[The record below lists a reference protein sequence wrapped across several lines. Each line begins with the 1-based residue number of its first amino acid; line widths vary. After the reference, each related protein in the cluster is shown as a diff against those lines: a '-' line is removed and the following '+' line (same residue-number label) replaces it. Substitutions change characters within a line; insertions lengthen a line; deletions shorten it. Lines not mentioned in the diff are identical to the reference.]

1 MKGKERLLTLA
12 TEIEDGLAELE
23 EIMLE
28 ARQALTTRRASMEE
42 GDTFALRAMGSILHD
57 FYTAVEDIFQAIAT
71 EVNGSLP
78 RREDWH
84 KRLLHSMTLDI
95 PQVRPAVVLPELEV
109 QLDAYRRFRHVFR
122 NVYGYHLEWS
132 RMAGLLAGLEDTY
145 ARLVECLRTFQKFL
159 RGVAGA

>member
-71 EVNGSLP
+71 EVNGSL
-78 RREDWH
+78 H
-84 KRLLHSMTLDI
+84 KRLLHSVTLDI

-122 NVYGYHLEWS
+122 NVYGHHLEWS